1 MTRGRKPPM
10 AQSPLVALAERAL
23 EAGAFQAVIAWLN
36 ADGQVECQLTN
47 DLHPVLAVGILHT
60 AATMLATP
68 ETEA

>member
-1 MTRGRKPPM
+1 MTRRPSM

-23 EAGAFQAVIAWLN
+23 EAGAFQAVIAWMN

-60 AATMLATP
+60 AAAILASP
-68 ETEA
+68 ENEA